1 MLNRGTVLLLVS
13 AIALGGGVLLL
24 TSRDASRSL
33 SDGGLSETLDESQGD
48 LIFSFAEEDIER
60 FSLTRTTE
68 ADESEVLS
76 FNKDESDFW
85 QMSQPETG
93 EAEGGAIAFL
103 LSQLTATSTSTLTA
117 QPDALKE
124 FGLAD
129 PIATIALQAN
139 GQDYLVNVGGA
150 DFTGSQRYITAT
162 EQAAEATDTDAET
175 DPSATD
181 SDSKTDNAD
190 ESEPMT
196 IHVVSASIVNAV
208 NRPTADWLVSE
219 SASEESS
226 EADSVDDSDSEPA
239 SNSEAESTE

>member
-33 SDGGLSETLDESQGD
+33 SDDGNSGVVGESQGE
-48 LIFSFAEEDIER
+48 LIFSFAEEDIEL
-60 FSLTRTTE
+60 FSLTRMIE

-76 FNKDESDFW
+76 FNKDESGFW

-103 LSQLTATSTSTLTA
+103 LSQLTATSTSTIDA
-117 QPDALKE
+117 QPDNLEE

-139 GQDYLVNVGGA
+139 GKDYLVNVGGA
-150 DFTGSQRYITAT
+150 DFTSSQRYITAT
-162 EQAAEATDTDAET
+162 EQIADATNPSTTDG
-175 DPSATD
+175 D
-181 SDSKTDNAD
+181 SETDNAD
-190 ESEPMT
+190 GAEPIT

-208 NRPTADWLVSE
+208 NRQTADWLVSE
-219 SASEESS
+219 SATD
-226 EADSVDDSDSEPA
+226 EASDADVDDSEPA
-239 SNSEAESTE
+239 SDSEADSTE